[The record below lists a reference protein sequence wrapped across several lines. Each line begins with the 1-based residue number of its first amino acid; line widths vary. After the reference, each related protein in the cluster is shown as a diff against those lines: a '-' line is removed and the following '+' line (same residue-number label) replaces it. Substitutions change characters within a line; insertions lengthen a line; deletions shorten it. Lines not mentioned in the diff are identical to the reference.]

1 MQALQVESPQDL
13 TTSRGTAGLVAIW
26 TKEIENADKYEENF
40 RKEAEK
46 NFFVYNNEEARE
58 DRYNIFW
65 SNTQT
70 LRPLLFS
77 RLPKTNITQRF
88 LDDKEINRVAS
99 EVMERSIDLYLK
111 DSDAE
116 TVISKCRDDYL
127 KIGRAHV

>member
-88 LDDKEINRVAS
+88 LDDKEINRFAS
-99 EVMERSIDLYLK
+99 
-111 DSDAE
+111 
-116 TVISKCRDDYL
+116 
-127 KIGRAHV
+127 